1 MAAFFCA
8 CIAEAFVS
16 DDVEHIIE
24 TGLQMIPKESVYA
37 KVSRAVIAFYRENP
51 DDWRACHELLVREW
65 GYDKY
70 RGVCHIIP
78 NAGVCVLSM
87 LYGKGDFARTVEIAT
102 MCGWDTDCN
111 AGNVGTVLGVLCGP
125 EGLPGRY
132 RKPVNDGIVYPGK
145 RRRKRF
151 GKVFVTGRFILI
163 LSFPVRLITCVYP
176 IRSSAWRN
184 IRRNMLI
191 VERGH

>member
-1 MAAFFCA
+1 MPQDVANAWLNYTREGVGMFWWGGYGISTEHTAYLNLKNGIPAPRSGSIGHPKKAAEYGKTAASVSHDGEGVYGAAFFCA

-102 MCGWDTDCN
+102 MCGWD
-111 AGNVGTVLGVLCGP
+111 
-125 EGLPGRY
+125 
-132 RKPVNDGIVYPGK
+132 I
-145 RRRKRF
+145 
-151 GKVFVTGRFILI
+151 
-163 LSFPVRLITCVYP
+163 
-176 IRSSAWRN
+176 
-184 IRRNMLI
+184 
-191 VERGH
+191 